1 MLVTLEETKQY
12 LRVDSAD
19 EDNYILSLITMAEN
33 MCTDIARS
41 DISIMEEHKELVK
54 NAVLYASAYMYEHR
68 EQADHKE
75 LTNTLKY
82 LLFQVRREVF

>member
-19 EDNYILSLITMAEN
+19 ENEYILSLIMMAEN
-33 MCTDIARS
+33 MCIDITRS
-41 DISIMEEHKELVK
+41 DISIMEEHKELMK

-75 LTNTLKY
+75 LIQTLKY
-82 LLFQVRREVF
+82 LLFQVRKEVF